1 MNMIPVTLPMWLM
14 KICRALDYGDLL
26 THMNLL
32 TRVLSLP
39 VTIWGDTESSLHPV
53 TYLDRMNCD
62 YPVVEQHPVRHE
74 VRQTTNNDGTRQHVD
89 DALLD
94 TLFKVILWQC
104 SYCWS
109 SVEMLHTSSSEGR
122 CPPSSP
128 SPVSEAVSLWRTLG
142 TATTIT
148 SGNINGNNNN
158 IILYNTEYIYHSKHN
173 PNTDVR
179 TKRLPVISLIKYFSC

>member
-1 MNMIPVTLPMWLM
+1 MNMIPVTLQMWLM
-14 KICRALDYGDLL
+14 KKCRALDYGDLL

-39 VTIWGDTESSLHPV
+39 VTIWGDTQSSLHPV
-53 TYLDRMNCD
+53 KYLDRISGG

-74 VRQTTNNDGTRQHVD
+74 VSQTPHNDGTRQHVD
-89 DALLD
+89 DAFLE
-94 TLFKVILWQC
+94 TVFRVILWQC

-148 SGNINGNNNN
+148 SGSYHNKN
-158 IILYNTEYIYHSKHN
+158 IIIL
-173 PNTDVR
+173 
-179 TKRLPVISLIKYFSC
+179 